1 MVLLLLVQ
9 FLVIFSQIWV
19 FFNSLLG
26 AAREWVYGFVHGY
39 NEEHRHSGIQFVTPA
54 QCHNGAE
61 RSILVKRDALYQAAK
76 QRNPERW
83 SRGTRNWEPVG
94 EVWLNPE
101 NEGVEEAGIR
111 EEAA

>member
-1 MVLLLLVQ
+1 M
-9 FLVIFSQIWV
+9 
-19 FFNSLLG
+19 
-26 AAREWVYGFVHGY
+26 AAY
-39 NEEHRHSGIQFVTPA
+39 QFVTPA
-54 QCHNGAE
+54 QRHNGAE

-101 NEGVEEAGIR
+101 IEGGGRRGGWNLI